1 MASIV
6 DRLAAIK
13 TAKGYSSGGTP
24 DYPELLAALFEDT
37 QIDDD
42 AYDAVPL
49 IKRLRTILKASN
61 KGEAGGLVHFS
72 GILYQWHDDGF
83 RTAFLDPWP
92 SSDNQCGHFLTA
104 VHLGYDPMKGFAF
117 ANSQSSLGTFFEMT
131 SGLPASE
138 GICCR
143 MIVGHEQVGDDAYL
157 AAVRQVKSPSDNEVR
172 TFYNAAV
179 QCKTNATVDL
189 SKAQS
194 LLASVTVGS
203 GVGNS
208 RQDLHLSLFGYIFG
222 TLIREGAKGTTELAD
237 GSGWIRRNLKGP

>member
-13 TAKGYSSGGTP
+13 AAKGYASGTP
-24 DYPELLAALFEDT
+24 DYVELLVALFEDA
-37 QIDDD
+37 QIDDGG
-42 AYDAVPL
+42 YQAVPL
-49 IKRLRTILKASN
+49 VKRLRTILGASN
-61 KGEAGGLVHFS
+61 NGEAGGLTHFS
-72 GILYQWHDDGF
+72 GILYRWHDDGF
-83 RTAFLDPWP
+83 RTAFKDPWP

-104 VHLGYDPMKGFAF
+104 VHLGYDPLKGFTF
-117 ANSQSSLGTFFEMT
+117 ANAQSSWATAFEMP
-131 SGLPASE
+131 SGLPAFD

-157 AAVRQVKSPSDNEVR
+157 AAFRQVKSPSDDEVR
-172 TFYNAAV
+172 TFYNAVV

-194 LLASVTVGS
+194 LVASVTVGS

-222 TLIREGAKGTTELAD
+222 TLIREGAKGMWELAD
-237 GSGWIRRNLKGP
+237 GSQWIRRNLQGP